1 MTEPP
6 PLRLVD
12 TDADNAANTKSTP
25 ASVDT
30 GTGRDARA
38 LSSLDRVAL
47 YLIGFVL
54 LLSPIMAGLFA
65 SLSLSAIAPQ
75 DVVSWLQILSV
86 PIVSIVV
93 ALALG
98 VTVGREWQKPVAIG
112 PVGGLAGGALLLA
125 LWAAISLFAH
135 PPVNAMKLDTWFL
148 LLAALTTGGLVSR
161 LGRDRNALIALM
173 LVVVAGGSL
182 AGAWGIH
189 EYLDQWK
196 QGNGAHRVFGTFLNP
211 DFLAGYLLLTLPLT
225 LACFVTAR
233 ERMARLLIGLGL
245 GLQTAC
251 LLLTGSRAGVAML
264 FVVAGAWLLLLW
276 RLDMARGRG
285 RPLLAGLGLMLLFA
299 ILASS
304 PLLIRLT
311 NTGKQTAGGPTV
323 AVSSVGE
330 AADTQAHSGKFR
342 QVTWTATLRMAC
354 ANPLTGTGIG
364 SYENAYRRYAIAA
377 PTAHAH
383 NSYLQWT
390 AETGV
395 PGAICLLV
403 VFAASTAFAVYIL
416 VLNAPRKTRQKVT
429 NATASATQPDTNDL
443 YIDDI
448 ELPEKGKENNPAQ
461 HPIPDTQHPILLSGL
476 LAAVACSLLHSLF
489 DSDWYIMATA
499 LTLSAIV
506 GLLVAQ
512 ARDIAPLATQTPRPL
527 SKGMLAACGVVVLL
541 LLWRGGV
548 TYLSRFQM
556 AQGMVA
562 EAEAREQ
569 AAQGLPAARDSLQ
582 NALHSYQSAADTD
595 PFATEPYSRLSGLYQ
610 TTSEP
615 EKARTALE
623 QAARLAPSGITYY
636 QLGQFVR
643 RQASQQAV
651 QTVSGQASGDPL
663 ALGGEMVA
671 APAASYPPA
680 LNAFLRAREFD
691 PHNLQNLRALAETYA
706 QSGNT
711 AQSVQTYQD
720 MVDLETTPVGT
731 IRAMPEATET
741 EFAYAHARIGK
752 QLLEQGKPGEA
763 VLQFQQAAAILRTY
777 WQHRG
782 YEIYQLQRAQHPD
795 KARSLTMLYD
805 QTLTAWQNALQQ
817 QGATG
822 NAGRAQVAVE
832 QATFHQEQKADDEA
846 ARKAAAQT
854 SNTQGQN
861 TP

>member
-12 TDADNAANTKSTP
+12 TAADTAANTKSAPDSGNVGP
-25 ASVDT
+25 A
-30 GTGRDARA
+30 RNARA
-38 LSSLDRVAL
+38 LSSLDRISL

-65 SLSLSAIAPQ
+65 SLSLSAIPPQ

-98 VTVGREWQKPVAIG
+98 VTVAREWQKPVAIG
-112 PVGGLAGGALLLA
+112 PVGGLAGGACVLA
-125 LWAAISLFAH
+125 IWAAISLFAH
-135 PPVNAMKLDTWFL
+135 PPLNAMKLDTWFL
-148 LLAALTTGGLVSR
+148 LLASLTTGGLASR
-161 LGRDRNALIALM
+161 LGRDRNALLALM
-173 LVVVAGGSL
+173 LAVVAGGSL

-189 EYLDQWK
+189 EYLEHWK
-196 QGNGAHRVFGTFLNP
+196 QGNVAHRVFGTFLNP

-225 LACFVTAR
+225 LACFVSAH
-233 ERMARLLIGLGL
+233 ERMTRLLIGLGL

-251 LLLTGSRAGVAML
+251 LLFTVSRAGVGML
-264 FVVAGAWLLLLW
+264 FVVVGAWLLLLW
-276 RLDMARGRG
+276 RLGMARGKG
-285 RPLLAGLGLMLLFA
+285 RELLAGLGLMLFSAL
-299 ILASS
+299 LASS

-311 NTGKQTAGGPTV
+311 NTGKQTAGGPVV
-323 AVSSVGE
+323 AVSSIGE

-342 QVTWTATLRMAC
+342 QVTWTATLRMAR

-377 PTAHAH
+377 PTVHAH
-383 NSYLQWT
+383 NSYLQWM
-390 AETGV
+390 AETGI

-403 VFAASTAFAVYIL
+403 VLASSTAFAVYVL
-416 VLNAPRKTRQKVT
+416 VLNAPRKSRPKGT
-429 NATASATQPDTNDL
+429 NANLPATQPHTNDL

-448 ELPEKGKENNPAQ
+448 ELDTKGKGNPQSSIENRQ
-461 HPIPDTQHPILLSGL
+461 SPILLTGL
-476 LAAVACSLLHSLF
+476 LAAIVCSILHSLF

-499 LTLSAIV
+499 LTLSAMV

-548 TYLSRFQM
+548 TYLSRFQA
-556 AQGMVA
+556 AQGMVS
-562 EAEAREQ
+562 EAEFREQ
-569 AAQGLPAARDSLQ
+569 AAQGLPAAKDTLQ
-582 NALHSYQSAADTD
+582 NALHSYQSAADID
-595 PFATEPYSRLSGLYQ
+595 PFATEPYSKLSGLYQ
-610 TTSEP
+610 TTGEP

-623 QAARLAPSGITYY
+623 QATRLAPSGITYY
-636 QLGQFVR
+636 QLGQFIR
-643 RQASQQAV
+643 RQASQQAI
-651 QTVSGQASGDPL
+651 QSASGQASGDPM
-663 ALGGEMVA
+663 ALSGEMIA
-671 APAASYPPA
+671 APTAAYPPA
-680 LNAFLRAREFD
+680 LNAFARAREFD
-691 PHNLQNLRALAETYA
+691 PHNLQTLRALAETYA

-720 MVDLETTPVGT
+720 MIDLETTPVGT
-731 IRAMPEATET
+731 VRAMPEATET
-741 EFAYAHARIGK
+741 EFAYAHTRIGK
-752 QLLEQGKPGEA
+752 RLLEQGKAGEA
-763 VLQFQQAAAILRTY
+763 VSQFQQAAAILRTW

-795 KARSLTMLYD
+795 KAQSLTALYD
-805 QTLTAWQNALQQ
+805 RTLTEWQNALQK
-817 QGATG
+817 QGATE
-822 NAGRAQVAVE
+822 NAHRAQVEME
-832 QATFHQEQKADDEA
+832 QATFHQEQKADEEA
-846 ARKAAAQT
+846 TQKAAAQT
-854 SNTQGQN
+854 NSAPEQN